1 MIMKQTNRP
10 PLIRSLVVSWFLIL
24 HASPAPAQPNDNPRP
39 NVLFIAVDDL
49 RPELGCYGATPV
61 KTPHIDQLAAQGTRF
76 ERAYCQ
82 VPVCGASRAS
92 LMTGIWPTATRFRNF
107 ATFAEKDSPNSTT
120 LPQAF
125 REAGYFTLSNG
136 KIFHHPED
144 TEARSWSEP
153 VWWPKD
159 PKAPTLGLDEET
171 NRRLSRSQR
180 GRIFEALAVPDS
192 AYPDGKTAL
201 KTIEDLRRLKQ
212 AGQPFFLGCGFVK
225 PHMPFY
231 APKKYWDLYERDQ
244 IQLAANRGRPSK
256 APVQLRGS
264 TEFHQYH
271 LADFDEN
278 SEEFH
283 RMMRHGYYAC
293 TSYVDKLIGDVLAE
307 LERLDLAKNTIV
319 VLWGDHGWHLGEH
332 NFWGKHNTMHLSLRV
347 PLIIKVPDR
356 KPASTR
362 ALVESSDIF
371 PTLCALAGIKVPETV
386 QGRSFTR
393 IFDQPEIVFRESA
406 YSRFDLSDA
415 VVTENFSYTRYTD
428 GGAEMLYDL
437 RSDPQ
442 ENSNVSGHSSYSE
455 TIEQMRTLLKQRHD
469 ESSLFGS
476 ENSTGETAPTK
487 R

>member
-1 MIMKQTNRP
+1 MKLTNRP
-10 PLIRSLVVSWFLIL
+10 QFIRSLLVSWILIL
-24 HASPAPAQPNDNPRP
+24 HASLAPAQPNENPRP

-61 KTPHIDQLAAQGTRF
+61 KTPHIDRLAAQGTRF

-107 ATFAEKDSPNSTT
+107 DAFAEKDAPNSTT
-120 LPQAF
+120 LPQTF
-125 REAGYFTLSNG
+125 RKAGYVTLSNG

-153 VWWPKD
+153 AWWPKD
-159 PKAPTLGLDEET
+159 PKAPTLGLDSET
-171 NRRLSRSQR
+171 NRRLSRNQR
-180 GRIFEALAVPDS
+180 GRIFEAPAVPDD

-231 APKKYWDLYERDQ
+231 APKKYWDLYERDR
-244 IQLAANRGRPSK
+244 IQLAANRGRPSN
-256 APVQLRGS
+256 APAQLKGS
-264 TEFHQYH
+264 QEFQQYH

-347 PLIIKVPDR
+347 PLVIKVPGR

-386 QGRSFTR
+386 QGRAFTR
-393 IFDQPEIVFRESA
+393 IFDQPGIVFRESA
-406 YSRFDLSDA
+406 YSRFVLGDA
-415 VVTENFSYTRYTD
+415 IVTENFSYTRYAD
-428 GGAEMLYDL
+428 DGAEMLYDL
-437 RSDPQ
+437 RSDPH
-442 ENSNVSGHSSYSE
+442 ENSNVSGHSTYRE
-455 TIEQMRTLLKQRHD
+455 TVEQMRTLLKQRQD
-469 ESSLFGS
+469 ESTRFGT
-476 ENSTGETAPTK
+476 ENSPGKTGQTK
-487 R
+487 T